1 MEDLEKIH
9 AATARSLGKC
19 RGLLYS
25 LLNEEKNIEEIKRIL
40 EITSSQH
47 IAQSL
52 GKSENETSIEWQDVL
67 SKEEQNLL
75 DGHY

>member
-25 LLNEEKNIEEIKRIL
+25 LLSEEKNIEEIKRVL
-40 EITSSQH
+40 DLTSSKH
-47 IAQSL
+47 IAESL
-52 GKSENETSIEWQDVL
+52 GKEESKTSLNWQEILTD
-67 SKEEQNLL
+67 KEQDLL
-75 DGHY
+75 DGH